1 MLTLRRWS
9 LFIAV
14 GTTVGCVQKAADD
27 APATPATP
35 EKVGEIAGLKT
46 PESARYDSARDA
58 WFISNINGIPSD
70 KDGNGFITRA
80 SGDRATVDTTFIAG
94 GKNGVVL
101 NAPKGLAISG
111 DTLWVAD
118 IDAVRAFNTQTGA
131 TIRTID
137 LKPQGAVFL
146 NDVTVAADGSLYVTD
161 TGIRIE
167 ASGMTHPG
175 PDRVFRIAGNAVTE
189 VVRFAKQEGP
199 NGITFDRTSG
209 HFVIVPFGA
218 ASIFHWSAG
227 AAQADSVASG
237 VGGYDGVEI
246 LADGRV
252 LVSSWTDSA
261 VHVMSGN
268 TLTPFIRGVPGP
280 ADIGVDAGRNIVA
293 IPIFEGNRVELWTIP
308 AR

>member
-9 LFIAV
+9 LLIAL
-14 GTTVGCVQKAADD
+14 GAATACVQRTTDDAAG
-27 APATPATP
+27 APATPQ
-35 EKVGEIAGLKT
+35 KVGEIAGLKT
-46 PESARYDSARDA
+46 PESARYDAARDV
-58 WFISNINGIPSD
+58 WFISNINGVPSD
-70 KDGNGFITRA
+70 KDANGFITRA
-80 SGDRATVDTTFIAG
+80 SGDRATVDTAFIAG

-118 IDAVRAFNTQTGA
+118 IDAVRAFNALTGA
-131 TIRTID
+131 PIKTIELGR
-137 LKPQGAVFL
+137 QGAVFL
-146 NDVTVAADGSLYVTD
+146 NDIAVGADGALYITD

-175 PDRVFRIAGNAVTE
+175 PDRVFRVAGTEVTE

-199 NGITFDRTSG
+199 NGIAFDRTSG

-218 ASIFHWSAG
+218 ASVFHWSPGG
-227 AAQADSVASG
+227 AKADSVASG

-268 TLTPFIRGVPGP
+268 TLTPLIRGVPGP
-280 ADIGVDAGRNIVA
+280 ADIGVDAGRNVVA